1 MKTKFYYLTFRD
13 GTSKQYEIILDS
25 IKYEGE
31 FITFESVNSFSPK
44 ETNIH
49 SINTRNVNSID
60 YYDSIVDLVSNI
72 EPESDSRTQSTFS
85 KEFYFFLIFDLIL
98 LALIFLLNK

>member
-13 GTSKQYEIILDS
+13 GTSKQYEVVLDS
-25 IKYEGE
+25 IKSEGE
-31 FITFESVNSFSPK
+31 FITFESVNPYFPK

-72 EPESDSRTQSTFS
+72 EPKSDTRTQSPFS
-85 KEFYFFLIFDLIL
+85 KEFYFLLIFDLFL
-98 LALIFLLNK
+98 LALIFLLNR